1 MRYKK
6 FQISGAVELEEIDT
20 LWITDVD
27 IGDGSILQKDRV
39 KEEELESTGRFKGLY
54 EYLKVDKY
62 LYQRVDAGSNV
73 DADYGQATT
82 YFYVLPESHP
92 SFNFDIIYKA
102 SRWDRDIAL
111 FTHGD
116 REDEGRTVLHRQ
128 LPEFVNRNTYENS

>member
-6 FQISGAVELEEIDT
+6 FQISGAVDLDEIDM

-39 KEEELESTGRFKGLY
+39 EEWELESIGHHKGLY

-73 DADYGQATT
+73 DEDYGQATT
-82 YFYVLPESHP
+82 YFYVLPETHP
-92 SFNFDIIYKA
+92 GFNFDIIYEA
-102 SRWDRDIAL
+102 GRNDEDLVMFIDGDRD
-111 FTHGD
+111 
-116 REDEGRTVLHRQ
+116 DESRTILHRY
-128 LPEFVNRNTYENS
+128 LPEFVNRNTYANS